1 MNENYLTRV
10 AEQIRT
16 QVPAELLPDDEAPEL
31 FLAYAVLARVKGAG
45 VTASDVHDAW
55 CAWMATRK
63 PDHESLVPF
72 SELPEDVQREDS
84 PFVSAIRAVARSST

>member
-1 MNENYLTRV
+1 MNDNYLTRI

-16 QVPAELLPDDEAPEL
+16 RVPEELLPDDEATEL
-31 FLAYAVLARVKGAG
+31 FLAYAVLARVKGVG

-55 CAWMATRK
+55 CAWMMTRT
-63 PDHESLVPF
+63 PDHESLVPY

-84 PFVSAIRAVARSST
+84 PFVSAIRAVAQSSP